1 MKTPSGIGL
10 GLACRKTSARPWK
23 VPAQGTPQGLVLFR
37 LRLETLS
44 NHGNLHR
51 LPNLSLSLHLHS
63 QMTRKSCELKYLASA
78 HISLEQRSWW
88 RRVSW
93 IFTCYRC
100 LSRTFFFFSYDRDGL
115 VLVKHLQSYDFPFS
129 LRLLLLPFFDFL
141 LHRAA
146 YVDCHVRDDRTAAAY
161 WK

>member
-1 MKTPSGIGL
+1 MATRFL
-10 GLACRKTSARPWK
+10 GYSHVTDVFLGP
-23 VPAQGTPQGLVLFR
+23 
-37 LRLETLS
+37 
-44 NHGNLHR
+44 
-51 LPNLSLSLHLHS
+51 
-63 QMTRKSCELKYLASA
+63 
-78 HISLEQRSWW
+78 
-88 RRVSW
+88 
-93 IFTCYRC
+93 
-100 LSRTFFFFSYDRDGL
+100 FFFFSYDRDGL